1 MQIMKLKLQYIGLL
15 ACCISMLS
23 CKKDNYDAP
32 SITLSGKLVYQGQTF
47 GVEKDQVPFQLF
59 QFGFGKV
66 GPIGQSFTQ
75 EGTYSALLFNG
86 TYKLIIPNGQ
96 GPFMWKKTASG
107 APDSLTIN
115 LNGNQV
121 LDLEVTPYYLI
132 TDAQVSGA
140 AGKVNAA
147 FKVSKIITDANAKD
161 IENVR
166 LYINKTQFVSA
177 GNNIGSANIDGAA
190 IADPNNVALSVTVP
204 TITPTQNYVFAR
216 IGLKVRDVEDRIYSP
231 LVKIQL

>member
-1 MQIMKLKLQYIGLL
+1 MKLQLHYISLL
-15 ACCISMLS
+15 ACCVSMLS
-23 CKKDNYDAP
+23 CKKDNYDEP
-32 SITLSGKLVYQGQTF
+32 STTLSGKLVYQGQGF
-47 GVEKDQVPFQLF
+47 GVEKDQVPYQLF

-66 GPIGQSFTQ
+66 GPIGSSFTQ

-96 GPFMWKKTASG
+96 GPFMWKKTPGG

-132 TDAQVSGA
+132 KDAQVTGGGGSV
-140 AGKVNAA
+140 KAA
-147 FKVSKIITDANAKD
+147 FKVQKVITDANAKD

-177 GNNIGSANIDGAA
+177 GNNIASANVDGAG
-190 IADPNNVALSVTVP
+190 IADPNNVNLTVTVP
-204 TITPTQNYVFAR
+204 TITPTQNYVYAR
-216 IGLKVRDVEDRIYSP
+216 LGLKIKDVEDRIYSP

>member
-1 MQIMKLKLQYIGLL
+1 MKIKLHYISLL
-15 ACCISMLS
+15 ACGVSLLS

-32 SITLSGKLVYQGQTF
+32 SNTLSGKLVYQGQTF
-47 GVEKDQVPFQLF
+47 GVEKDQVPFQLYE
-59 QFGFGKV
+59 FGFGKV
-66 GPIGQSFTQ
+66 GPIGSSFTQ
-75 EGTYSALLFNG
+75 EGTYSAVLFNG

-96 GPFMWKKTASG
+96 GPFMWKKTAVG
-107 APDSLTIN
+107 NPDSVTIS

-132 TDAQVSGA
+132 NDAQVSGSG
-140 AGKVNAA
+140 GKVNAT
-147 FKVSKIITDANAKD
+147 FKVAKIITDVNAKD
-161 IENVR
+161 IENIR

-190 IADPNNVALSVTVP
+190 IADPNNVSLSVNVP
-204 TITPTQNYVFAR
+204 AIAPAQNYVFAR
-216 IGLKVRDVEDRIYSP
+216 VGLKVKDVEDRIYSP

>member
-1 MQIMKLKLQYIGLL
+1 MKLRLHYISLL
-15 ACCISMLS
+15 ACCVSMLS

-32 SITLSGKLVYQGQTF
+32 STTLSGKLVYQGQTF
-47 GVEKDQVPFQLF
+47 GVEKDQVPYQLY
-59 QFGFGKV
+59 QYGFGKV
-66 GPIGQSFTQ
+66 GPIGSSFTQ
-75 EGTYSALLFNG
+75 EGTYSAVLFNG

-96 GPFMWKKTASG
+96 GPFLWKKTAAG
-107 APDSLTIN
+107 NPDTLTIS
-115 LNGNQV
+115 LNGNQE

-132 TDAQVSGA
+132 KDAQISGS
-140 AGKVNAA
+140 GGQVNAT
-147 FKVSKIITDANAKD
+147 FKVSQIITDANAKS

-177 GNNIGSANIDGAA
+177 GNNIANTNIDGGA

-204 TITPTQNYVFAR
+204 AITPAQNYVFAR
-216 IGLKVRDVEDRIYSP
+216 VGLKIKDVEDRIYSP

>member
-1 MQIMKLKLQYIGLL
+1 MKIKLHYIILL
-15 ACCISMLS
+15 ACSATIFS

-32 SITLSGKLVYQGQTF
+32 SNTLSGKLVYQGQTF

-66 GPIGQSFTQ
+66 GPIGSSFTQ
-75 EGTYSALLFNG
+75 EGTYSAVLFNG

-96 GPFMWKKTASG
+96 GPFMWKKTAVG
-107 APDSLTIN
+107 DPDSLTIN
-115 LNGNQV
+115 LNGSQV

-132 TDAQVSGA
+132 KDAQVSAGS
-140 AGKVNAA
+140 GKVNAT
-147 FKVSKIITDANAKD
+147 FKVAKIITDANAKD

-190 IADPNNVALSVTVP
+190 ITDPNNVTLSVDVP
-204 TITPTQNYVFAR
+204 SIAPTQNYVFAR
-216 IGLKVRDVEDRIYSP
+216 VGLKIRDVEDRIYTP

>member
-1 MQIMKLKLQYIGLL
+1 MKIKLHYISLL
-15 ACCISMLS
+15 ACSATIFS

-32 SITLSGKLVYQGQTF
+32 SNALSGKLVYQGQTF

-66 GPIGQSFTQ
+66 GPIGSSFTQ
-75 EGTYSALLFNG
+75 EGTYSAVLFNG

-96 GPFMWKKTASG
+96 GPFMWKKTAVG
-107 APDSLTIN
+107 DPDSLTIN
-115 LNGNQV
+115 LNGSQV

-132 TDAQVSGA
+132 KDAQVSAGS
-140 AGKVNAA
+140 GKVNAT
-147 FKVSKIITDANAKD
+147 FKVAKIITDANAKD

-190 IADPNNVALSVTVP
+190 ITDPNNVTLSVDVP
-204 TITPTQNYVFAR
+204 SIAPTQNYVFAR
-216 IGLKVRDVEDRIYSP
+216 VGLKIRDVEDRIYTP

>member
-1 MQIMKLKLQYIGLL
+1 MKFKLHYISLL
-15 ACCISMLS
+15 ACCVSMLS

-32 SITLSGKLVYQGQTF
+32 SNTLSGKLVYQGQTF
-47 GVEKDQVPFQLF
+47 GVEKDQVPFQLY

-66 GPIGQSFTQ
+66 GPIGSSFTQ
-75 EGTYSALLFNG
+75 EGTYSAVLFNG

-96 GPFMWKKTASG
+96 GPFMWKKTATG
-107 APDSLTIN
+107 NPDSITIN

-132 TDAQVSGA
+132 NDAQVSGS
-140 AGKVNAA
+140 GGTVNAT
-147 FKVSKIITDANAKD
+147 FKVAKIITDANAKD
-161 IENVR
+161 VENVR

-190 IADPNNVALSVTVP
+190 IADPNNVSLSVNVP
-204 TITPTQNYVFAR
+204 AIAPAQNYVFAR
-216 IGLKVRDVEDRIYSP
+216 VGLKVRDVEDRIYSP